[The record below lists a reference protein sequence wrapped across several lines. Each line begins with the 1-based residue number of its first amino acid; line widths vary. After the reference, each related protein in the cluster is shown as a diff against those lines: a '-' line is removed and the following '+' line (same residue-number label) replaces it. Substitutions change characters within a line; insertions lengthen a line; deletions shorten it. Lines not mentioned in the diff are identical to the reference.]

1 MTPERVQQLLT
12 TSNLPFL
19 EAIWN
24 TAKKTSAIL
33 GLRKHGSMVDIY
45 AEGGLKW
52 IKVSTVPEKRLLME
66 MAKQGWDWQGISD
79 SESEDDDNMSEQED
93 SGLVDPWAVLKEDED
108 DVPLVKSAK
117 TLVKASKEKR
127 IKYQHPTV
135 HFVLTRITSG
145 NKDIDVVLEKMRAT
159 GATVQTADQISR
171 PPPIEDIVDNL
182 VVDEFKSFSE
192 TLNVDCTILLA
203 IVSDISHGQV
213 MEESWF
219 NKNIR
224 RQIQIEETEKL
235 MPHILWPAMVGHD
248 LVCTQLAAQRMRE
261 IVDTVSDSESNFCA
275 ESNVSILLK

>member
-1 MTPERVQQLLT
+1 MTSERVQQLLT

-19 EAIWN
+19 EAIWDM
-24 TAKKTSAIL
+24 AKKSSAIM
-33 GLRKHGSMVDIY
+33 GLRKHGSKVDIY

-52 IKVSTVPEKRLLME
+52 IKVSTISEKRLLME
-66 MAKQGWDWQGISD
+66 MAKQGWDWHGMSD
-79 SESEDDDNMSEQED
+79 SESEDDVEMLEEKDNSQI
-93 SGLVDPWAVLKEDED
+93 DPWAVLKEDED
-108 DVPLVKSAK
+108 DISLVKSAK
-117 TLVKASKEKR
+117 SLVKASKETR
-127 IKYQHPTV
+127 IKYQHPKV

-145 NKDIDVVLEKMRAT
+145 NEHIDGVVAKMRAT
-159 GATVQTADQISR
+159 GATVQTADQIQR
-171 PPPIEDIVDNL
+171 PPPLECVVEDL
-182 VVDEFKSFSE
+182 VVDEFKSFSQ

-235 MPHILWPAMVGHD
+235 MPHTLWPAMAGHD

-261 IVDTVSDSESNFCA
+261 IVDLVSASENS
-275 ESNVSILLK
+275 L